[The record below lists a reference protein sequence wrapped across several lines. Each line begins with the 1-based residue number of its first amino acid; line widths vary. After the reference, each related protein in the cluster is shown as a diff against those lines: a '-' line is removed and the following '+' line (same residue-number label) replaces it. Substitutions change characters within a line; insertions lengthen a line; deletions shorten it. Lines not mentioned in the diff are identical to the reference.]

1 MLLLSLGFSAE
12 RERAFNSEMNSHQS
26 ERAKM
31 RSNEIGLQQTHP
43 KTEHERFLKIGHS
56 AISTGMSRRMNS
68 ANERLGR
75 TPVHNGPLIYWT
87 MLQCSQINNIS

>member
-12 RERAFNSEMNSHQS
+12 QERAFNSEMNSHQS
-26 ERAKM
+26 ERAK
-31 RSNEIGLQQTHP
+31 NEVGLQQTHP
-43 KTEHERFLKIGHS
+43 ETEHERFLKIGHS
-56 AISTGMSRRMNS
+56 AISTGMSRSMNS
-68 ANERLGR
+68 DNERLGR